1 MEKLDE
7 EFEMLMDE
15 IKFDCDA
22 LAGEGTV
29 TMDDV
34 VIPNSQV
41 AVSLA
46 KNASRLSEIL
56 YAFEKNEKRKE
67 DQQ

>member
-1 MEKLDE
+1 MKKLDE

-15 IKFDCDA
+15 IKFDYDA
-22 LAGEGTV
+22 LAGGSAV
-29 TMDDV
+29 TMDGKT
-34 VIPNSQV
+34 IPNSQV

-56 YAFEKNEKRKE
+56 FAFEENNE
-67 DQQ
+67 

>member
-1 MEKLDE
+1 MKKLDE

-15 IKFDCDA
+15 IKFDYDA
-22 LAGEGTV
+22 LAGGSAV
-29 TMDDV
+29 TMDGKA
-34 VIPNSQV
+34 IPNSQV

-56 YAFEKNEKRKE
+56 FAFEENNE
-67 DQQ
+67 

>member
-1 MEKLDE
+1 MKKLDE

-22 LAGEGTV
+22 LAGGSAV
-29 TMDDV
+29 TMDGKA
-34 VIPNSQV
+34 IPNSQV

-56 YAFEKNEKRKE
+56 FAFEENNE
-67 DQQ
+67 